1 MSSGV
6 SCFSSDAAAAPA
18 LSALGKGKWR
28 NARDLAKDL
37 CKKDRARYLPLLIEA
52 NAGLA
57 HDLISR
63 GLLSDA
69 RTVVDYL
76 KTIAPPDL
84 TAALEAALSSPPAPE
99 PATAGSGGHPGAA
112 ISRLWPEL
120 LRIAANPAG
129 ELNSRDITVIDDIVT
144 AFSPPPAVA
153 GDGLSAGL
161 SAELEAVH
169 AACEAASEGRWEDA
183 SEAVRPLP
191 SHSVF
196 RHWRLFLRGMRLSF
210 QGDTGGAAQCFDR
223 LPPGGTCAIAAA
235 SMPGRKP
242 ASAFRPAARAA
253 WDLALSGEPAESAA
267 EIAAADAAWRKG
279 DWTSAKVAL
288 TKAMGSGFPCC
299 GHGLAAALTDA
310 LFFVGDSREDAVA
323 KRKRQLMDFWHV
335 LCHMG
340 KPPRT
345 WFAAA
350 LRSLMVSE
358 EPEMPPDALASEVGG
373 LLQAQSEL
381 HGPNPVRDSQGWQWL
396 GEKLSGE
403 SLSLPPLMG
412 TQPRLRDAAGA
423 IRAFESATKSDPENE
438 AAWLGL
444 LGVHEKTR
452 ATAKR
457 NRLLDDV
464 VKRFPHNKRIL
475 ILAGAMAVERGAFAK
490 GLGFLEQAR
499 ALDPLDPLVRTQ
511 MLIALVQRAR
521 DAHQNVK
528 ETDSIWEQIEPLLDS
543 SPACGD
549 LMGATWVMR
558 VRRALWDSANA
569 PSARADAEKLAPSRL
584 EFLAMESLLSGCY
597 NLPLRKDWQA
607 AWHAVP
613 QVEWNAVSGVFRA
626 ISFAEKIDGF
636 KKYAA
641 QRAHSL
647 LIESV
652 NFAARDDL
660 FVKDPSGALRVFQQ
674 LDRMDKASS
683 YFLADIAD
691 DVMGRIDEIV
701 HRLPKNVVAASL
713 PLRLLDLSL
722 KEIFDMSLTDAKGR
736 KAINSFIADAEKAG
750 AGDLAAVAR
759 KLLLEYQEGDE
770 DGDFDDEDVPDFARP
785 GPFSHIIEDFIQ
797 ALESGN
803 KKRIKE
809 LEAVMGAIGMAPPAW
824 GPKTQASWRSRPPA
838 ANPKPKKTKPKPAG
852 GSQEEFGFF

>member
-6 SCFSSDAAAAPA
+6 SCFSSDAAAAPV

-76 KTIAPPDL
+76 KTIAPPAL
-84 TAALEAALSSPPAPE
+84 AAALEAALSSPPEPE

-129 ELNSRDITVIDDIVT
+129 ELGCRDITVIDDVVT
-144 AFSPPPAVA
+144 AFASPPAVA
-153 GDGLSAGL
+153 DDELSAGL
-161 SAELEAVH
+161 SAQLEAVH

-191 SHSVF
+191 SQSVF

-210 QGDTGGAAQCFDR
+210 QGDAGGAAQCFDR

-242 ASAFRPAARAA
+242 SLNIRPAARAA
-253 WDLALSGEPAESAA
+253 WDLALSGEPAEQGA

-279 DWTSAKVAL
+279 DWTSAKAAL
-288 TKAMGSGFPCC
+288 TKAIGSGFPSH

-310 LFFVGDSREDAVA
+310 LFFVGDSREDAVI
-323 KRKRQLMDFWHV
+323 KRKRQLMGFWDQ
-335 LCHMG
+335 LCQMER
-340 KPPRT
+340 PPRAT
-345 WFAAA
+345 LAAA
-350 LRSLMVSE
+350 MRYLLVSD
-358 EPEMPPDALASEVGG
+358 EPGMPPGPLAKEVGD
-373 LLQAQSEL
+373 LLLIESEL

-403 SLSLPPLMG
+403 DLSRPPLMG
-412 TQPRLRDAAGA
+412 APPRLRDAAGA

-457 NRLLDDV
+457 NRLLDDL
-464 VKRFPHNKRIL
+464 VKRFPQNKRVL

-511 MLIALVQRAR
+511 MLVALVQRAR

-528 ETDSIWEQIEPLLDS
+528 ETGSIWEQIEPLLDA
-543 SPACGD
+543 SPACAD
-549 LMGATWVMR
+549 LMGAKWVMR

-569 PSARADAEKLAPSRL
+569 PDALADAEKLAPSRL

-613 QVEWNAVSGVFRA
+613 HVTWSAVSGVFRA

-636 KKYAA
+636 KKHAT

-660 FVKDPSGALRVFQQ
+660 FVKDPAGALRVFQQ

-683 YFLADIAD
+683 YFLGDIAD
-691 DVMGRIDEIV
+691 DAMARMNEIV
-701 HRLPKNVVAASL
+701 RRLPKNVVAASL

-722 KEIFDMSLTDAKGR
+722 RENFDMSLTDAKGR
-736 KAINSFIADAEKAG
+736 KAVNSFIADAEKAG
-750 AGDLAAVAR
+750 AGDLVAVAR
-759 KLLLEYQEGDE
+759 KLLLEYQEGE
-770 DGDFDDEDVPDFARP
+770 DSGDFDEEDVPDF
-785 GPFSHIIEDFIQ
+785 GPKEPVSGVLKDFLDAVASGNTKRINKLKKIIENLGLGLPGEKGMGPPGKQ
-797 ALESGN
+797 AV
-803 KKRIKE
+803 K
-809 LEAVMGAIGMAPPAW
+809 AH
-824 GPKTQASWRSRPPA
+824 
-838 ANPKPKKTKPKPAG
+838 ANPKPKKPKPSG
-852 GSQEEFGFF
+852 NQEEFGFF

>member
-6 SCFSSDAAAAPA
+6 SCFSSDAAAATA

-84 TAALEAALSSPPAPE
+84 AAALEAALSSPPAPE

-129 ELNSRDITVIDDIVT
+129 EPDSRDITVIDDIVT
-144 AFSPPPAVA
+144 AFSPSPVVA
-153 GDGLSAGL
+153 GDELSAGL
-161 SAELEAVH
+161 SAQLEAVH

-210 QGDTGGAAQCFDR
+210 QGDAGGAAQCFDR

-235 SMPGRKP
+235 SMLGRKP
-242 ASAFRPAARAA
+242 SLAIRPAARAS
-253 WDLALSGEPAESAA
+253 WDLALSGEPAEPAA
-267 EIAAADAAWRKG
+267 EIAAANAAWRKG
-279 DWTSAKVAL
+279 DWTSARDAL
-288 TKAMGSGFPCC
+288 TKAIGSGFPSH

-310 LFFVGDSREDAVA
+310 LFFVGNSREDAVI
-323 KRKRQLMDFWHV
+323 KRKRQLMGFWDQ
-335 LCHMG
+335 LCQMER
-340 KPPRT
+340 PPRAS
-345 WFAAA
+345 FAAA
-350 LRSLMVSE
+350 LRYLMVSE
-358 EPEMPPDALASEVGG
+358 EPRMPPGPLAKEVGD
-373 LLQAQSEL
+373 LLLIESEL

-403 SLSLPPLMG
+403 DFSRPPLMG
-412 TQPRLRDAAGA
+412 AQPRLRDAAGA

-464 VKRFPHNKRIL
+464 VKRFPHNKRVL

-499 ALDPLDPLVRTQ
+499 ALDPLDPVVRTQ

-549 LMGATWVMR
+549 LMGARWVMR

-569 PSARADAEKLAPSRL
+569 PAARADAEKLAVAFRGVG
-584 EFLAMESLLSGCY
+584 EDFF
-597 NLPLRKDWQA
+597 LRKRR
-607 AWHAVP
+607 
-613 QVEWNAVSGVFRA
+613 G
-626 ISFAEKIDGF
+626 
-636 KKYAA
+636 
-641 QRAHSL
+641 
-647 LIESV
+647 
-652 NFAARDDL
+652 
-660 FVKDPSGALRVFQQ
+660 
-674 LDRMDKASS
+674 
-683 YFLADIAD
+683 D
-691 DVMGRIDEIV
+691 DVVPHHVADRIGLGGGR
-701 HRLPKNVVAASL
+701 
-713 PLRLLDLSL
+713 
-722 KEIFDMSLTDAKGR
+722 DAFG
-736 KAINSFIADAEKAG
+736 
-750 AGDLAAVAR
+750 V
-759 KLLLEYQEGDE
+759 Y
-770 DGDFDDEDVPDFARP
+770 
-785 GPFSHIIEDFIQ
+785 
-797 ALESGN
+797 ALEH
-803 KKRIKE
+803 
-809 LEAVMGAIGMAPPAW
+809 LEVFKDVGKLVAEMVDIIFGHA
-824 GPKTQASWRSRPPA
+824 QFSQ
-838 ANPKPKKTKPKPAG
+838 G
-852 GSQEEFGFF
+852 GYVEYFFTA

>member
-6 SCFSSDAAAAPA
+6 SCFSSDAAAATA

-84 TAALEAALSSPPAPE
+84 AAALEAALSSPPAPE
-99 PATAGSGGHPGAA
+99 PATAGGGGHPGAA

-129 ELNSRDITVIDDIVT
+129 ELGCRDITVIDDVVT
-144 AFSPPPAVA
+144 AFSPPPVVA
-153 GDGLSAGL
+153 GDDLSAGL
-161 SAELEAVH
+161 SAQLEAVH

-210 QGDTGGAAQCFDR
+210 QGDAGGAAQCFDR
-223 LPPGGTCAIAAA
+223 LPPGGTCAIAAG

-242 ASAFRPAARAA
+242 SLAIRPAARAS
-253 WDLALSGEPAESAA
+253 WELALSGESAEPAA

-288 TKAMGSGFPCC
+288 TKAIGNGFPCC

-310 LFFVGDSREDAVA
+310 LFFVGDLHDDAVA
-323 KRKRQLMDFWHV
+323 KRKRQLMDFWRV

-350 LRSLMVSE
+350 LRYLMVSE
-358 EPEMPPDALASEVGG
+358 ETEMPPDALASEVGG
-373 LLQAQSEL
+373 LLQAESEL
-381 HGPNPVRDSQGWQWL
+381 YGPNPVRDSQGWQWL

-403 SLSLPPLMG
+403 DFSRPPLMG
-412 TQPRLRDAAGA
+412 APPRLRAAAGA

-444 LGVHEKTR
+444 LGVYEKTR
-452 ATAKR
+452 ATGKR
-457 NRLLDDV
+457 NRLLDDL
-464 VKRFPHNKRIL
+464 VKRFPHNKRVL

-499 ALDPLDPLVRTQ
+499 ALDPLDPVVRTQ

-549 LMGATWVMR
+549 LMGARWVMR
-558 VRRALWDSANA
+558 VRRALWDSSNA
-569 PSARADAEKLAPSRL
+569 PAARADAEKLAPSPM

-607 AWHAVP
+607 AWHSVP
-613 QVEWNAVSGVFRA
+613 QVTWGAVSGVFRA
-626 ISFAEKIDGF
+626 ISFADKIDGF
-636 KKYAA
+636 KKHAT

-660 FVKDPSGALRVFQQ
+660 FVKDPAGALRVFQQ

-691 DVMGRIDEIV
+691 DVMGRIEEIV
-701 HRLPKNVVAASL
+701 HRLPKNAIAASL

-722 KEIFDMSLTDAKGR
+722 KEIFDTKLTDAKGR

-750 AGDLAAVAR
+750 AGDLAAAAR
-759 KLLLEYQEGDE
+759 KLLLEYQEGE
-770 DGDFDDEDVPDFARP
+770 EGGDFDDEGGPDFGP
-785 GPFSHIIEDFIQ
+785 MEPFSGVLKDFLDAVASGNTKRINKLKKIIEKLGLGLPGEKRMGPPGKQ
-797 ALESGN
+797 AAKAPANPTPKKAKPSGN
-803 KKRIKE
+803 
-809 LEAVMGAIGMAPPAW
+809 
-824 GPKTQASWRSRPPA
+824 
-838 ANPKPKKTKPKPAG
+838 
-852 GSQEEFGFF
+852 QEEFGFF